1 MTKNQQ
7 QQQIVQNVEKRHP
20 RKSKTPTP
28 TPTPPPFSSPKIAPK
43 LAKNAPNAPAKGEM
57 KRTKRKTPSPP
68 LFSGSSVS
76 PLLGQ
81 KIIMPPK
88 SEAKLPV
95 VAKNNIQQ
103 FLADNNSNNSN
114 SNNTNNYNS
123 NKSDEQ
129 MDGITDVLSVSSA
142 TSPSLASPPS
152 SSTSDSRISPVVSSF
167 GIDFINSILE
177 DDDDADE
184 TTSGSS
190 ASVKTARKKSP
201 ILLNEQQQQ
210 QQRHQQHGNTATISA
225 AITPVLSGTA
235 AAVAAATTAAAT
247 TAAASS
253 EKLKKLDP
261 DVTFDNLSCS
271 SSSSN
276 GSWLSASEEEVIGDL
291 TSMEQQQDPIPET
304 PVAVPSSAINLKNKL
319 LANNNNNKNS
329 NAAATNVAPGN
340 NMNNNNNN
348 NNNSQPNQQSTPSD
362 LEAFF
367 SEQRRIMEDQQQQRK
382 HQQKWNLIKS
392 TKIPTLFLPKV
403 EQIQPL
409 LDRLDKLEGVKNG
422 YNTKC
427 TQNGAIRL
435 HCSSMEI
442 YQKISTE
449 LNNDNTELHTH
460 QLRRERGYRIPHQP
474 TQPQQPMQHHKQQ
487 KQQKQ
492 QQQQQQQHT
501 PIKGNNSKLA
511 KSGNNNSSI
520 NKPQVVQQKAS
531 GPASR
536 HLSAFQ
542 NKLSAE
548 QAQKK
553 QQQEQQ
559 QQQQQ
564 QIGQQLGQQ
573 HELQHDLQ
581 PPPTDG
587 CLSLAVRQN
596 THTIALMGEKMDAM
610 LDIIR
615 DMLSRLLPVTPQKA
629 QQQQQHIEPIV
640 RIASANPN
648 DMSVDSIVFAESGS
662 QSKLANDNG
671 NE

>member
-1 MTKNQQ
+1 MARGSREYTAFTVPGRGLFHWK
-7 QQQIVQNVEKRHP
+7 VM
-20 RKSKTPTP
+20 
-28 TPTPPPFSSPKIAPK
+28 PFGLHS
-43 LAKNAPNAPAKGEM
+43 APATFQRALDSVIGPDMEPYAFAYLDDIIVSGASLEEHVRNLGEVL
-57 KRTKRKTPSPP
+57 RR
-68 LFSGSSVS
+68 LRQAN
-76 PLLGQ
+76 LRLNR
-81 KIIMPPK
+81 
-88 SEAKLPV
+88 AKC
-95 VAKNNIQQ
+95 K
-103 FLADNNSNNSN
+103 FFRR
-114 SNNTNNYNS
+114 
-123 NKSDEQ
+123 
-129 MDGITDVLSVSSA
+129 
-142 TSPSLASPPS
+142 
-152 SSTSDSRISPVVSSF
+152 SRIS
-167 GIDFINSILE
+167 
-177 DDDDADE
+177 
-184 TTSGSS
+184 
-190 ASVKTARKKSP
+190 
-201 ILLNEQQQQ
+201 
-210 QQRHQQHGNTATISA
+210 
-225 AITPVLSGTA
+225 
-235 AAVAAATTAAAT
+235 
-247 TAAASS
+247 
-253 EKLKKLDP
+253 
-261 DVTFDNLSCS
+261 
-271 SSSSN
+271 
-276 GSWLSASEEEVIGDL
+276 
-291 TSMEQQQDPIPET
+291 QDPIPET
-304 PVAVPSSAINLKNKL
+304 PVAVPPSSAINLKNKL

-329 NAAATNVAPGN
+329 NAAATNVAPGNN

-382 HQQKWNLIKS
+382 QQQKWNLIKS

-409 LDRLDKLEGVKNG
+409 LDRLDKLEGVTNG

-474 TQPQQPMQHHKQQ
+474 MQPQQAMQHHKQQ
-487 KQQKQ
+487 KQQKH

-501 PIKGNNSKLA
+501 PIKGNNSKLGQRPTYSQVA

-520 NKPQVVQQKAS
+520 NKPQAKQQKAS

-542 NKLSAE
+542 NKLRAE
-548 QAQKK
+548 KAQKK

-581 PPPTDG
+581 LPTDD
-587 CLSLAVRQN
+587 CLSLAIMQN

-629 QQQQQHIEPIV
+629 QQQHQHIEPIV

-648 DMSVDSIVFAESGS
+648 GMSVDSIVFGESSS
-662 QSKLANDNG
+662 QSKIANDNG